1 MSFLVLILIILIPSW
16 IISARFNNRI
26 KKYSKIPL
34 NSGLT
39 GRQVAERMLSDN
51 GIHDVKVAVS
61 DGFLTDH
68 YNPQTKTISLSPDVY
83 QGSSV
88 ASAAIAAHECGHA
101 VQHAMLYA
109 PLQLRSAL
117 VPIVSY
123 SSRIVTFVILGGILL
138 INIFPGLMLTGIVL
152 FAITTIFSFITLPV
166 EFNASSRAVA
176 WLDTAYITTSE
187 QSVFV
192 RDALRLAAMTYVMA
206 AIGSLV
212 TLVYYIMIFMGR
224 RN

>member
-1 MSFLVLILIILIPSW
+1 MNFLILMLIILIPSW

-39 GRQVAERMLSDN
+39 GRQVAERMLSEN
-51 GIHDVKVAVS
+51 GIHDVKVTVS
-61 DGFLTDH
+61 DGMLSDH
-68 YNPQTKTISLSPDVY
+68 YNPQTKTVSLSPDVY
-83 QGSSV
+83 QGSHV
-88 ASAAIAAHECGHA
+88 AAAAIAAHECGHA
-101 VQHAMLYA
+101 VQHAMAYA

-123 SSRIVTFVILGGILL
+123 SSRIVTFVILGGILM
-138 INIFPGLMLTGIVL
+138 INIFPGLMLAGIIL

-176 WLDTAYITTSE
+176 WLDTAYITSSE

-192 RDALRLAAMTYVMA
+192 KDALRLAAMTYVMA

>member
-1 MSFLVLILIILIPSW
+1 MNFLVLMIIILIPSW

-39 GRQVAERMLSDN
+39 GRQVAERMLSEN
-51 GIHDVKVAVS
+51 GIYDVKVAVS
-61 DGFLTDH
+61 DGILSDH
-68 YNPQTKTISLSPDVY
+68 YNPQTKTVSLSPDVY
-83 QGSSV
+83 QGTHV
-88 ASAAIAAHECGHA
+88 AAAAIAAHECGHA
-101 VQHAMLYA
+101 VQHAVAYA

-138 INIFPGLMLTGIVL
+138 INIFPGLMLAGIIL

-187 QSVFV
+187 QTVFV
-192 RDALRLAAMTYVMA
+192 KDALKLAAMTYVMA

-224 RN
+224 RS

>member
-1 MSFLVLILIILIPSW
+1 
-16 IISARFNNRI
+16 
-26 KKYSKIPL
+26 
-34 NSGLT
+34 
-39 GRQVAERMLSDN
+39 MLSEN
-51 GIHDVKVAVS
+51 GIYDVKVTVA
-61 DGFLTDH
+61 DGILSDH
-68 YNPQTKTISLSPDVY
+68 YNPQTKTVSLSHDIY
-83 QGSSV
+83 NGSSV

-101 VQHAMLYA
+101 VQHAMAYA
-109 PLQLRSAL
+109 PLKLRSAL
-117 VPIVSY
+117 VPVVSY

-138 INIFPGLMLTGIVL
+138 INIFPGLMLAGIIL
-152 FAITTIFSFITLPV
+152 FATTTVFSFITLPV

-176 WLDTAYITTSE
+176 WLDTAYITTAE

>member
-1 MSFLVLILIILIPSW
+1 MNFLILMVIILIPSW

-39 GRQVAERMLSDN
+39 GRQVAERMLSEN
-51 GIHDVKVAVS
+51 GIYDVKVTIS
-61 DGFLTDH
+61 DGILSDH
-68 YNPQTKTISLSPDVY
+68 YNPQTKTVSLSPDVY

-101 VQHAMLYA
+101 VQHAMAYA

-123 SSRIVTFVILGGILL
+123 SSRIVTFVILGGILM
-138 INIFPGLMLTGIVL
+138 INIFPGLMLAGIIL
-152 FAITTIFSFITLPV
+152 FAITTLFSFITLPV

>member
-1 MSFLVLILIILIPSW
+1 MTFLILMVIILIPSW
-16 IISARFNNRI
+16 IVSARFNNRI

-39 GRQVAERMLSDN
+39 GRQVAERMLSEN
-51 GIHDVKVAVS
+51 GIYDVKVTVA
-61 DGFLTDH
+61 DGILSDH
-68 YNPQTKTISLSPDVY
+68 YNPQTKTVSLSSQIY
-83 QGSSV
+83 NGSHV
-88 ASAAIAAHECGHA
+88 AAAAIAAHECGHA
-101 VQHAMLYA
+101 IQHANAYA

-138 INIFPGLMLTGIVL
+138 INIFPGLMLAGIIL
-152 FAITTIFSFITLPV
+152 FATTTIFSFITLPV

-176 WLDTAYITTSE
+176 WLDTAYITSSE

-192 RDALRLAAMTYVMA
+192 KDALRLAAMTYVMA

-224 RN
+224 RD

>member
-1 MSFLVLILIILIPSW
+1 MNFLVLMVIILIPSW

-34 NSGLT
+34 TSGLT
-39 GRQVAERMLSDN
+39 GRQVAERMLSEN
-51 GIHDVKVAVS
+51 GIYDVKVTVS
-61 DGFLTDH
+61 DGILSDH
-68 YNPQTKTISLSPDVY
+68 YNPQTKTVSLSPDIY
-83 QGSSV
+83 QGSHV
-88 ASAAIAAHECGHA
+88 AAAAIAAHECGHA
-101 VQHAMLYA
+101 IQHAMAYA

-123 SSRIVTFVILGGILL
+123 SSRIVTFVILGGILM
-138 INIFPGLMLTGIVL
+138 INIFPGLMLAGIIL
-152 FAITTIFSFITLPV
+152 FAITTVFSFITLPV

-176 WLDTAYITTSE
+176 WLDTAYITTSD

-192 RDALRLAAMTYVMA
+192 RDALKLAAMTYVMA

>member
-1 MSFLVLILIILIPSW
+1 MDFLILMVIILIPSW

-26 KKYSKIPL
+26 KKYSKLPL
-34 NSGLT
+34 ISGLT
-39 GRQVAERMLSDN
+39 GRQVAERMLSEH
-51 GIHDVKVAVS
+51 GIYDVKVTVTEGILS
-61 DGFLTDH
+61 DH
-68 YNPQTKTISLSPDVY
+68 YNPKTKTVNLSPDVY
-83 QGSSV
+83 QGSHV
-88 ASAAIAAHECGHA
+88 TAAAIAAHECGHA
-101 VQHAMLYA
+101 VQHATAYA

-123 SSRIVTFVILGGILL
+123 SSRIVTFVILGGILM
-138 INIFPGLMLTGIVL
+138 IHSFPELMLGGIIL
-152 FAITTIFSFITLPV
+152 FAITTVFSFVTLPV

-176 WLDTAYITTSE
+176 WLDRAYITSTE
-187 QSVFV
+187 QNVFV
-192 RDALRLAAMTYVMA
+192 KDALRLAAMTYVMA

>member
-1 MSFLVLILIILIPSW
+1 MNFLVLMIIILVPSW

-39 GRQVAERMLSDN
+39 GRQVAERMLSEN
-51 GIHDVKVAVS
+51 GIHDISVTIS
-61 DGFLTDH
+61 DGILSDH
-68 YNPQTKTISLSPDVY
+68 YNPQTKTVSLSPDVY
-83 QGSSV
+83 QGSHV
-88 ASAAIAAHECGHA
+88 AAAAIAAHECGHA
-101 VQHAMLYA
+101 VQHAMAYA

-123 SSRIVTFVILGGILL
+123 SSRIVTFVILGGILT
-138 INIFPGLMLTGIVL
+138 INIFPQLMLAGIIL
-152 FAITTIFSFITLPV
+152 FAVTTIFSFITLPV

-187 QSVFV
+187 QTVFV
-192 RDALRLAAMTYVMA
+192 KDALKLAAMTYVMA

-212 TLVYYIMIFMGR
+212 TLVYYIMIFIGR
-224 RN
+224 RS

>member
-1 MSFLVLILIILIPSW
+1 MDFLILMVIILIPSW

-26 KKYSKIPL
+26 KKYSKLPL
-34 NSGLT
+34 ISGLT
-39 GRQVAERMLSDN
+39 GRQVAERMLSEH
-51 GIHDVKVAVS
+51 GIYDVKVTVTEGILS
-61 DGFLTDH
+61 DH
-68 YNPQTKTISLSPDVY
+68 YNPKTKTVNLSPDVY
-83 QGSSV
+83 QGSHV
-88 ASAAIAAHECGHA
+88 TAAAIAAHECGHA
-101 VQHAMLYA
+101 VQHATAYA

-123 SSRIVTFVILGGILL
+123 SSRIVTFVILGGILM
-138 INIFPGLMLTGIVL
+138 IKSFPELMLGGIIL
-152 FAITTIFSFITLPV
+152 FAITTVFSFVTLPV
-166 EFNASSRAVA
+166 EFNASRRAVA
-176 WLDTAYITTSE
+176 WLDRAYITSTE

-192 RDALRLAAMTYVMA
+192 KDALRLAAMTYVMA

>member
-1 MSFLVLILIILIPSW
+1 MNFLILMVIILIPSW

-39 GRQVAERMLSDN
+39 GRQVAERMLSEN
-51 GIHDVKVAVS
+51 GIHDVKVTIS
-61 DGFLTDH
+61 EGILSDH
-68 YNPQTKTISLSPDVY
+68 YNPQTKTVSLSPDVY
-83 QGSSV
+83 QGSHV
-88 ASAAIAAHECGHA
+88 AAAAIAAHECGHA
-101 VQHAMLYA
+101 VQHAMAYA

-123 SSRIVTFVILGGILL
+123 SSRIVTFVILGGILM
-138 INIFPGLMLTGIVL
+138 INIFPGLMLAGIIL
-152 FAITTIFSFITLPV
+152 FAVTTVFSFITLPV

-187 QSVFV
+187 QTVFV
-192 RDALRLAAMTYVMA
+192 KDALKLAAMTYVMA

-212 TLVYYIMIFMGR
+212 TLVYYVMIFMGR
-224 RN
+224 RS

>member
-1 MSFLVLILIILIPSW
+1 MNFLILMLIILIPSW

-26 KKYSKIPL
+26 KKYSKMPL

-39 GRQVAERMLSDN
+39 GRQVAERMLSEN
-51 GIHDVKVAVS
+51 GIHDVKVTVS
-61 DGFLTDH
+61 DGMLSDH
-68 YNPQTKTISLSPDVY
+68 YNPQTKTVSLSPDVY
-83 QGSSV
+83 QGSHV
-88 ASAAIAAHECGHA
+88 AAAAIAAHECGHA
-101 VQHAMLYA
+101 VQHAMAYA

-123 SSRIVTFVILGGILL
+123 SSRIVTFVILGGILM
-138 INIFPGLMLTGIVL
+138 INIFPGLMLAGIIL

-176 WLDTAYITTSE
+176 WLDTAYITSSE

-192 RDALRLAAMTYVMA
+192 KDALRLAAMTYVMA